1 MDLKG
6 FPALSPLLLLLVLVL
21 LLLPTPS
28 HGFGTNVMSFPVT
41 VSNGNIG
48 NNGKLTSTNTVS
60 GLPFTKMDWTVA
72 VVLTPYLTFNY
83 PEDLTIM
90 LCDPSKYCAYV
101 AYDGDG
107 LNCENF
113 FNGVPIYDN
122 NTYYSGTSSSY
133 SCSTTISPWTANHKY
148 YFDNTGG
155 QYQGQN
161 SFVGGSITYPFAGTF
176 ATDTANGQWVLQ
188 ITDNNPVPSVPDSG
202 TLASWTLQF
211 YS

>member
-1 MDLKG
+1 
-6 FPALSPLLLLLVLVL
+6 
-21 LLLPTPS
+21 
-28 HGFGTNVMSFPVT
+28 MSFPVT

-60 GLPFTKMDWTVA
+60 GLPFTNLGWNVA

-83 PEDLTIM
+83 PEDLTII

-101 AYDGDG
+101 AYVPDTDEDDGDG
-107 LNCENF
+107 LNCKNF

-133 SCSTTISPWTANHKY
+133 SCSTTISAWTANHKY
-148 YFDNTGG
+148 YYYNVGGEQG
-155 QYQGQN
+155 QY
-161 SFVGGSITYPFAGTF
+161 SFTHSVSYPFAAAF
-176 ATDTANGQWVLQ
+176 ATDPANGQWVLQ